1 VSAFPPA
8 LPADVDDLSSI
19 WANDWAAFRALNGMD
34 THWQRPGWT
43 PGRRS
48 YHWML
53 TFEDAQDVQ
62 SHVTACQ
69 RGLPA
74 DGLDLVEPAAVHLT
88 LGRVGFTDELPLNS
102 ALAAAAAARQ
112 HTDGLAEFGL
122 RIGPVSGSRGAVR
135 FSVAPWSS
143 LLRLHAALFSATR
156 GVLGEACVMD
166 TATFRPHISI
176 AYARQPVPIETMI
189 RALEPLR
196 SRPGPSLVIDQV
208 SLVRLERVDRSYTF
222 CPIERI
228 DLASRDALTGRRDA

>member
-1 VSAFPPA
+1 ARLARRGRARTVSAFPPA

-122 RIGPVSGSRGAVR
+122 RIGPVSGARSG
-135 FSVAPWSS
+135 
-143 LLRLHAALFSATR
+143 SASPR
-156 GVLGEACVMD
+156 
-166 TATFRPHISI
+166 
-176 AYARQPVPIETMI
+176 
-189 RALEPLR
+189 
-196 SRPGPSLVIDQV
+196 
-208 SLVRLERVDRSYTF
+208 
-222 CPIERI
+222 
-228 DLASRDALTGRRDA
+228 GRRCCGCTRHCSPRPVGCWARRV